1 MNLRTLPGLAVAVV
15 LTVAD
20 AIAAPLNLEITS
32 ERRRFTVEKQ
42 QTESTNSSS
51 EKWGYKVVLTNKEFK
66 AVASLDIVYRVYKVD
81 ESRHTT
87 AGKLIATPGSVAIAS
102 LKPSEKFTF
111 NTEPVLLNSSSIKG
125 GWVYTD
131 KGKSKVEDSV
141 AGLWIRVMQGGI
153 VVFEHIKPPT
163 LKNKATWE

>member
-1 MNLRTLPGLAVAVV
+1 MKLLTISGLAVVVV
-15 LTVAD
+15 LTGAD
-20 AIAAPLNLEITS
+20 AFAAPLNLEITS

-51 EKWGYKVVLTNKEFK
+51 EKWGYKVVVTNKAFK
-66 AVASLDIVYRVYKVD
+66 AVESLDLVYRVYKMD

-87 AGKLIATPGSVAIAS
+87 ESKLLATPGSVAIAS
-102 LKPSEKFTF
+102 LKPGEKFTF

-131 KGKSKVEDSV
+131 
-141 AGLWIRVMQGGI
+141 
-153 VVFEHIKPPT
+153 
-163 LKNKATWE
+163 

>member
-1 MNLRTLPGLAVAVV
+1 MKLLTLCGLAVAVLLSV
-15 LTVAD
+15 GD
-20 AIAAPLNLEITS
+20 AFAAPLNLEITS
-32 ERRRFTVEKQ
+32 ERRRFTLEKQ

-51 EKWGYKVVLTNKEFK
+51 EKWGYKVVVTNKEFK
-66 AVASLDIVYRVYKVD
+66 TVDALDVVYRVYKVD
-81 ESRHTT
+81 ESRHSTES
-87 AGKLIATPGSVAIAS
+87 KLLATPGSVAIAS
-102 LKPSEKFTF
+102 LKPGEKFTF

-141 AGLWIRVMQGGI
+141 AGLWIRVMRGGA

-163 LKNKATWE
+163 LKTKAAWE